1 MGFESGG
8 SRVKVDVEE
17 EVEAAAADTIN
28 LRRLP
33 RLAGENRDE
42 EEVGDT
48 KDLIKDLIAEEEI
61 KQVHR
66 SW

>member
-28 LRRLP
+28 HSRLP

-66 SW
+66 S